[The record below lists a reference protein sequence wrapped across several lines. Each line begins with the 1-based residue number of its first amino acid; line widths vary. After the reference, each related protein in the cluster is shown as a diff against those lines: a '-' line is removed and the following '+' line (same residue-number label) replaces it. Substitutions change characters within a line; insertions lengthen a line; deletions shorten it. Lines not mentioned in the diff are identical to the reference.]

1 MIIVIVKSTVKEI
14 LGVILSNRIYIGI
27 VGAGRI
33 GKVHA
38 ESIAYKLREVKI
50 KTISDIDLNN
60 AKEVAEKFD
69 IPQYTTDYKDIIND
83 DEITAVL
90 ICSPTDTHAEY
101 IIESAK
107 KKKHIFCE
115 KPIDLS
121 IENITKTLEVVKQ
134 NNVKLMV
141 GFNRRFDPN
150 FNKVKSM
157 VEEGNIGEPHLL
169 KITSRDPEPPNLEY
183 VSKSGG
189 LFLDMAIHD
198 FDMARYIVGSEVTEV
213 YSMGNVLVDERIG
226 EEGDIDTAITMLKFE
241 NGAIGTIDNSRKA
254 IYGYDQRLEIFGS
267 KGAVNV
273 GNNKAENFVYSNE
286 SGEHSALPLN
296 FFMERYT
303 ESYYQEMKV
312 FIDAL
317 VNNSELKVNGD
328 DGLNAVKIALAA
340 KKSLKENRPIKLI

>member
-1 MIIVIVKSTVKEI
+1 MN
-14 LGVILSNRIYIGI
+14 NRINVGIIG
-27 VGAGRI
+27 VGRI

-38 ESIAYKLREVKI
+38 ESIAYKIPEIKI
-50 KTISDIDLNN
+50 KAISDIDLNN
-60 AKEVAEKFD
+60 AKEVALKYD
-69 IPQYTTDYKDIIND
+69 ISKYTSDYKDIIND
-83 DEITAVL
+83 DEINAVL

-107 KKKHIFCE
+107 SKKHIFCE

-121 IENITKTLEVVKQ
+121 IEDIVRTLDIVEENK
-134 NNVKLMV
+134 VKLMV

-150 FNKVKSM
+150 FKKVKSM
-157 VEEGNIGEPHLL
+157 VSEGKIGQPHLL
-169 KITSRDPEPPNLEY
+169 KITSRDPEPPNIEY

-213 YSMGNVLVDERIG
+213 FSMGNVLVDKRIG
-226 EEGDIDTAITMLKFE
+226 KEGDIDTAITTLKFE

-254 IYGYDQRLEIFGS
+254 VYGYDQRLEIFGS
-267 KGAVNV
+267 KGAVSV

-286 SGEHSALPLN
+286 SGEHSSLPLN

-303 ESYYQEMKV
+303 DSYFSEIKEFV
-312 FIDAL
+312 DAL
-317 VNNSELKVNGD
+317 VNNYELSVNGN
-328 DGLNAVKIALAA
+328 DGLKAVEIALAA
-340 KKSLKENRPIKLI
+340 KRSLKENRPIKLT